1 MRIPVVCTVIAFG
14 LVACHGTTSY
24 VSGGGLSSMRG
35 LPDNAPCNDIEQR
48 GTEVELLASRIGAPK
63 ATGGAIEDGTYVLTR
78 STLHTKDT
86 PAGTKLVNFGMIT
99 MVVNGGT
106 AQLVKTT
113 ADGKVSRTTVKR
125 TTASTVTISHTTCSS
140 PSASDSESA
149 STEYTATPDS
159 LQFITQG
166 PAGTVVATYTKL

>member
-1 MRIPVVCTVIAFG
+1 MRIPIACTVIAFG
-14 LVACHGTTSY
+14 LFACHGTTSF
-24 VSGGGLSSMRG
+24 VSGGGLSSVRG

-48 GTEVELLASRIGAPK
+48 GTEVELLASPIAAPK
-63 ATGGAIEDGTYVLTR
+63 PVGGVIEDGTYVLTR

-99 MVVNGGT
+99 MVVSGGS

-125 TTASTVTISHTTCSS
+125 TTNTTDTISHTTCSS
-140 PSASDSESA
+140 PRASDSESA
-149 STEYTATPDS
+149 STEYTATRDS
-159 LQFITQG
+159 LHFITQG
-166 PAGTVVATYTKL
+166 PAGTVVAAYTKL